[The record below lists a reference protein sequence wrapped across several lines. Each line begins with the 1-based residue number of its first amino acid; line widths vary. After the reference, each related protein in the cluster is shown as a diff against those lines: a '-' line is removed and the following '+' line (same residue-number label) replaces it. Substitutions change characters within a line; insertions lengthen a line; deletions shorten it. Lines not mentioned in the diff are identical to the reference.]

1 MLRYLLFWFIMMTCG
16 ALSIFIFQDLQCSY
30 IAYVFSAGLKS
41 SFCIFWTRALFKNGI
56 VHKKNCA
63 VDMHV
68 TAVQYSAVRSESLQM
83 SVCGGC
89 RQWEESRVLEGN
101 AGGLR
106 RRLLVRSVDVIGV
119 TCSPP
124 FSESLHMND

>member
-83 SVCGGC
+83 SVCVVAVGSGRKAEFWKGMLEAYEDAC
-89 RQWEESRVLEGN
+89 WCVLW
-101 AGGLR
+101 
-106 RRLLVRSVDVIGV
+106 
-119 TCSPP
+119 
-124 FSESLHMND
+124 M